1 MPPMAPAPVP
11 EPTADPS
18 AAGALPTPAADP
30 AGGAEA
36 VGLVQPYQARK
47 RYTCPGC
54 HGVIERGEGHLVVVP
69 EHTPDLRR
77 HWHRACWHRERR
89 RRDGRPR

>member
-1 MPPMAPAPVP
+1 MLLVPPTSTPEPDLAPPAP
-11 EPTADPS
+11 
-18 AAGALPTPAADP
+18 PAALQVPPGDVH
-30 AGGAEA
+30 AMET

-47 RYTCPGC
+47 RYVCPGC
-54 HGVIERGEGHLVVVP
+54 HGVIEAGEGHLVVVP

-89 RRDGRPR
+89 RRHGREA